1 MAVPPKPA
9 LHRSHL
15 TTTPSP
21 DDPPDADEFYL
32 ALGVATVAW
41 GRLEGHFVACLM
53 MAIQI
58 AKDKRLGMKLPLRW
72 EKRAKVWKDAFEL
85 IPTLQ
90 PRQKDA
96 IALLDGI
103 NDLAEDHNLMAHAIW
118 DSFLPQ
124 SKLTIKILGIKTKT
138 RTPDVVE
145 FRRTTISMEE
155 LAEFIG
161 RANSLKLRLSPIHQ
175 FLVSLLSGVPI
186 VAATEADE
194 PELPGTS
201 TP

>member
-15 TTTPSP
+15 TTTPSL

-53 MAIQI
+53 TAIQI

-124 SKLTIKILGIKTKT
+124 TQLTIRIIGIKAKT
-138 RTPDVVE
+138 RKRDTGE
-145 FRRTTISMEE
+145 FRRTTITMEE
-155 LAEFIG
+155 LAEFTA
-161 RANSLKLRLSPIHQ
+161 RANSLNLRLRPIRQ
-175 FLVSLLSGVPI
+175 FLVALLSG
-186 VAATEADE
+186 
-194 PELPGTS
+194 LQKS
-201 TP
+201 

>member
-1 MAVPPKPA
+1 
-9 LHRSHL
+9 
-15 TTTPSP
+15 
-21 DDPPDADEFYL
+21 
-32 ALGVATVAW
+32 VATVAW

-90 PRQKDA
+90 PRRKDA

-124 SKLTIKILGIKTKT
+124 TQLTIKIIGIKAKT
-138 RTPDVVE
+138 RKPDSGE

-155 LAEFIG
+155 LAEFTG
-161 RANSLKLRLSPIHQ
+161 RANSLNLRLSPIHQ
-175 FLVSLLSGVPI
+175 FLVALLSGVQK
-186 VAATEADE
+186 
-194 PELPGTS
+194 S
-201 TP
+201 

>member
-21 DDPPDADEFYL
+21 DDPPNANEFYL
-32 ALGVATVAW
+32 ALGVATIAW

-53 MAIQI
+53 TAIQI

-96 IALLDGI
+96 VALLDAI
-103 NDLAEDHNLMAHAIW
+103 NDLAEDHNLMAHATW

-124 SKLTIKILGIKTKT
+124 TKLTIKILRIKTKT
-138 RTPDVVE
+138 RKPDGGE

-155 LAEFIG
+155 
-161 RANSLKLRLSPIHQ
+161 
-175 FLVSLLSGVPI
+175 
-186 VAATEADE
+186 
-194 PELPGTS
+194 
-201 TP
+201 

>member
-1 MAVPPKPA
+1 MAAPPKPA
-9 LHRSHL
+9 LQRIHFK
-15 TTTPSP
+15 TAPSP
-21 DDPPDADEFYL
+21 DDPPDANEFYL

-53 MAIQI
+53 MAMQI
-58 AKDKRLGMKLPLRW
+58 AKDKRLGMKLPTRW

-103 NDLAEDHNLMAHAIW
+103 NDLAEVHNVMVHAIW

-124 SKLTIKILGIKTKT
+124 TQLTIKIIGIKAKT
-138 RTPDVVE
+138 RKPDSGE

-155 LAEFIG
+155 LAEFTG
-161 RANSLKLRLSPIHQ
+161 RANSLNLRLSPIHQ
-175 FLVSLLSGVPI
+175 FLVALLSRVQK
-186 VAATEADE
+186 
-194 PELPGTS
+194 S
-201 TP
+201 

>member
-1 MAVPPKPA
+1 MATPPKPA
-9 LHRSHL
+9 LHQIDFRI
-15 TTTPSP
+15 TPSP
-21 DDPPDADEFYL
+21 DDPPNANEFYL
-32 ALGVATVAW
+32 ALGVATIAW

-53 MAIQI
+53 TAIQI

-103 NDLAEDHNLMAHAIW
+103 NALAEDRNLMAHALW

-124 SKLTIKILGIKTKT
+124 RQLTIKIWGIKAKT

>member
-1 MAVPPKPA
+1 MEGC
-9 LHRSHL
+9 L
-15 TTTPSP
+15 PS
-21 DDPPDADEFYL
+21 
-32 ALGVATVAW
+32 
-41 GRLEGHFVACLM
+41 
-53 MAIQI
+53 
-58 AKDKRLGMKLPLRW
+58 
-72 EKRAKVWKDAFEL
+72 
-85 IPTLQ
+85 LQ

-103 NDLAEDHNLMAHAIW
+103 NALAEDRNLMAHAIW